1 MCKRYIYLS
10 LCIEH
15 DCDSIIGE
23 KGRNTY
29 CRPARHGRPRRPRRL
44 GSCDSGLE
52 YFIASR
58 HRGTVLCTECKQL
71 RVLRQ
76 LSESVSTGKG
86 EGECQSTGGDE
97 VVLGDDGGSSSSC
110 ETIRGGDE
118 VDTGPLRFFATK
130 KEKNEKFTSAYD
142 FDLALEQEIARLDI
156 KNTRVASTKGEEE
169 DAYLS
174 ITGTDDSTI
183 EYENKVPEATR
194 HKGLS
199 PSLRDYYYGFAA
211 VGVEEERISPRPRPQ
226 PQPRPQY
233 VEEEVQWV
241 KKTQA
246 VDDPYDS
253 DTTATAVVM
262 TPSGSESESEADANI
277 NCDLRSGLEKVS
289 SRSEAASDTLV
300 DAESLSSDG
309 EPEFNDKLNF
319 QLRPDVFSRTCVD
332 RVDGRDVR
340 ITPTNPRRVLIA
352 EKPLATD
359 ARSWSEDEDDWPTH
373 SGDRSNKDSSTEK
386 GNKSHRDEK
395 DDDGD
400 DKRDNKRAP
409 LSFWEVVLDDRTKRQ
424 RTV

>member
-10 LCIEH
+10 LCLEH
-15 DCDSIIGE
+15 DCDSIVEE

-44 GSCDSGLE
+44 GSCDGGLE
-52 YFIASR
+52 YVIVSR
-58 HRGTVLCTECKQL
+58 HRGTVVCVECKQL

-76 LSESVSTGKG
+76 LSESVSAGK
-86 EGECQSTGGDE
+86 GDE
-97 VVLGDDGGSSSSC
+97 VVLSDDGGSSSSC
-110 ETIRGGDE
+110 ETLRGDDE
-118 VDTGPLRFFATK
+118 DGPVSLRFFA
-130 KEKNEKFTSAYD
+130 NEKERNERLASAYE
-142 FDLALEQEIARLDI
+142 FDLALKQESARLDI
-156 KNTRVASTKGEEE
+156 KNARTASPEEE
-169 DAYLS
+169 EEIYLPV
-174 ITGTDDSTI
+174 IGLDDSTI
-183 EYENKVPEATR
+183 EYGNKVPEATR

-199 PSLRDYYYGFAA
+199 PSLHDYYYGFAA
-211 VGVEEERISPRPRPQ
+211 VGVEEERISPLPRPQ

-262 TPSGSESESEADANI
+262 TPSGSESESEADANV
-277 NCDLRSGLEKVS
+277 NRDLRSGLEKIS
-289 SRSEAASDTLV
+289 SRSEAASDTVV

-332 RVDGRDVR
+332 RVDIRDVR
-340 ITPTNPRRVLIA
+340 ITPINPRRVLIA
-352 EKPLATD
+352 EKPLTTD
-359 ARSWSEDEDDWPTH
+359 ERAWSEDEDEWPAH
-373 SGDRSNKDSSTEK
+373 SGDRSIKDSSTKKE
-386 GNKSHRDEK
+386 NKSHRYEEG
-395 DDDGD
+395 DDGD

-409 LSFWEVVLDDRTKRQ
+409 LSFWEVVLDDRAKRQ
-424 RTV
+424 RTA